1 MVYDGQTVE
10 NGSNFKRDKEREA
23 LPVFRNMAYRL
34 RIGRSG
40 ELGAFCHVLYK
51 YRFPIFM
58 FVFVLQKFQIIM

>member
-1 MVYDGQTVE
+1 MVYDGQTVQ

-40 ELGAFCHVLYK
+40 EIRCFLSCAL
-51 YRFPIFM
+51 
-58 FVFVLQKFQIIM
+58 